1 MKVNQRGEVEYSSF
15 QELAAAYKIKPI
27 SKTTK
32 NKEKL
37 KSQQEKFLKH
47 YVCRSCHRPMTYI
60 GDNIMTCTNPEC
72 RGIKIEHKN
81 DDGTK
86 SISYLTSFNLLDEK
100 SELVAESIFS
110 VEV

>member
-1 MKVNQRGEVEYSSF
+1 MKVNQRGEVIYSSF
-15 QELAAAYKIKPI
+15 QELAEAYKIKPT
-27 SKTTK
+27 SKVTK

-47 YVCRSCHRPMTYI
+47 YICKACHQPMTYI
-60 GDNIMTCTNPEC
+60 GDNIMTCTNPKC
-72 RGIKIEHKN
+72 RGIKIERKN

-86 SISYLTSFNLLDEK
+86 TVNYFTSFSLLDEK
-100 SELVAESIFS
+100 SQDVAGNIFS